1 MSKSSENDDRSTI
14 SLSQEPPTVPH
25 ANDERRSRRSDPFAI
40 RLSEPSG
47 SLADHPGEV
56 AGRLRRNRRAHLN
69 HYREAAEHVGFPPIG
84 RESAGSRG
92 KAGSV
97 RGIFRICQ
105 SIPDARILS
114 GAPAGPSPP
123 TRDDAQLRR
132 RADGRARRAFTMH
145 LSRCWTRSPGP
156 APDSDDPRQPSR
168 IGHLASRPVFR
179 RRTVIHNTDDQSDSL
194 DLARGMSS

>member
-92 KAGSV
+92 KAGSL

-105 SIPDARILS
+105 SIPDARILP
-114 GAPAGPSPP
+114 GAPAGFTSNSGRCSTPAESRRSRA
-123 TRDDAQLRR
+123 TSFHRASLAMLDAI
-132 RADGRARRAFTMH
+132 T
-145 LSRCWTRSPGP
+145 WTSAG
-156 APDSDDPRQPSR
+156 
-168 IGHLASRPVFR
+168 
-179 RRTVIHNTDDQSDSL
+179 
-194 DLARGMSS
+194 